1 MPALPVPIDLL
12 RTRLRIEVEDDD
24 ALLASLAIAAGELIE
39 RETGLALSSATRTA
53 KVRPWRRWCAPVQPM
68 SSVTSVTYTDP
79 AGASQTL
86 PTAEW
91 YLDETD
97 ELPVLLF
104 DTQASVKD
112 NTYATVTYV
121 AGYTLI
127 PHALQQCIVAL
138 VGAWYANPEA
148 ASIASLQQ
156 VPLAYQYIIAHFSTR
171 SALR

>member
-24 ALLASLAIAAGELIE
+24 ALLASLSIAAAELIE
-39 RETGLALSSATRTA
+39 KETGLGLTNETRTA
-53 KVRPWRRWCAPVQPM
+53 QIRPWRRWCAPIQPM
-68 SSVTSVTYTDP
+68 TALTSVVYADP
-79 AGASQTL
+79 SGVYQTL
-86 PTAEW
+86 GQDERW
-91 YLDETD
+91 LDTTD

-104 DTQASVKD
+104 NTTATVKE
-112 NTYATVTYV
+112 NTYATVTYI
-121 AGYTLI
+121 AGYVTI

-148 ASIASLQQ
+148 ASIASLQD
-156 VPLAYQYIIAHFSTR
+156 VPLAYRYIIAHFSAR

>member
-39 RETGLALSSATRTA
+39 KQTGLALASSTRTA
-53 KVRPWRRWCAPVQPM
+53 KLKPWRRWCAPVQPM
-68 SSVTSVTYTDP
+68 ASVTSVTYVDP
-79 AGASQTL
+79 AGSTQTL

-91 YLDETD
+91 YVDETD

-104 DTQASVKD
+104 DTTASTKE

-121 AGYTLI
+121 AGYTVI

-148 ASIASLQQ
+148 ASVASLQS
-156 VPLAYQYIIAHFSTR
+156 VPLAYQFIIDHYSAR

>member
-24 ALLASLAIAAGELIE
+24 ALLASLSIAAAELIE
-39 RETGLALSSATRTA
+39 KETGLGLSSATRTA
-53 KVRPWRRWCAPVQPM
+53 QIRPWRRWCAPVQPM
-68 SSVTSVTYTDP
+68 TALTSVTYTD
-79 AGASQTL
+79 ASGATQTL
-86 PTAEW
+86 PTAERW
-91 YLDETD
+91 LDETD

-104 DTQASVKD
+104 DTTATPKE

-121 AGYTLI
+121 AGYTVI

-148 ASIASLQQ
+148 ASVASLAD
-156 VPLAYQYIIAHFSTR
+156 VPLAYRYIIQHYTAR